1 LILEVNMKLLEAVV
15 LFSLVLVTNSCTV
28 IGIFADTAI
37 QSVANDNIER
47 RTGYRNEIEP
57 FFTRK
62 GFEQDVKLIKMLIAK
77 LPDKKMSVVSQ
88 KINQEPV
95 LVCMNVPETQQKC
108 YSAEYYKNMYITD
121 SFN

>member
-1 LILEVNMKLLEAVV
+1 MKLLEAVV

-95 LVCMNVPETQQKC
+95 LVGMNVPETQQKC